1 MGWVVQS
8 LGFDQE
14 RLGQPGFFLG
24 WDRRMPRKA
33 QVVFGRPTSANESF
47 TARTWRND
55 VWAPAKLTW
64 GLVRLVFFFF
74 LLSRR
79 HFYYWSLRGVVK
91 YAHYLSPEAALT
103 LTSVKLPGSLPLS
116 TAPPLSPLHPL
127 PSLS

>member
-64 GLVRLVFFFF
+64 GLARLVFFFSCF
-74 LLSRR
+74 LEDISIIGLSEGLLSMPTISLLRR
-79 HFYYWSLRGVVK
+79 PF
-91 YAHYLSPEAALT
+91 P
-103 LTSVKLPGSLPLS
+103 
-116 TAPPLSPLHPL
+116 
-127 PSLS
+127 